1 MESSWS
7 AAARAPGVF
16 SVPCFASYL
25 DLLGMAAQTHEPED
39 EGERSSYPGR
49 LAVLICT
56 PHATPRSGCGP
67 RCGDHL
73 SEMSR
78 LLDRAPLDGLPGARF
93 LLEYTQATT
102 GCL

>member
-1 MESSWS
+1 MELVLGRSGESS
-7 AAARAPGVF
+7 RILQRPLLRF
-16 SVPCFASYL
+16 HL

-49 LAVLICT
+49 LAVPICT

-67 RCGDHL
+67 RRGDHL
-73 SEMSR
+73 SEMTR
-78 LLDRAPLDGLPGARF
+78 LLDGAPLDGLPGARF